1 MGVQNRIES
10 KKLYRRIINYLYFH
24 AFKGFKIVSNHFLHM
39 KNTFTILLLAV
50 LNLTILQVNR
60 ASLPQ
65 SVTDSTVNSASQ
77 TINMIDINLEI
88 EWIEKSFTK
97 LEYKL
102 KPDARF
108 FEIDSVFNNYKVFLE
123 KEAKEF
129 KSFNPY
135 NLSKYFLE
143 STYRSWEGFYSKLSG
158 WQAEVN
164 NRVKSV
170 QGDIDYLDKAKKVWV
185 LTLESEEMKDEPEE
199 SKMRVKKTI
208 NRANKLRYELKMQ
221 KRQYIMLEDGI
232 TDMTAFCNDIT
243 GEVRLLQQHLR
254 DSLFIAAS
262 DPMWKIGIDQSDYL
276 PVGSKLNKVRHENA
290 KTLRNYFETKSM
302 GSFWISIV
310 MIVIFFVS
318 LRFRYSK
325 LNFNDA
331 DPGHKNIVRI
341 LIKFPILTMVTL
353 VLVLFHLMYPYYPL
367 LIGLVLTLVLLIN
380 MRYILTDFID
390 QKNKIFIN
398 KIILL
403 LLVNDLEIIFWYFG
417 NVARYYILFETILGV
432 VLMINYLR
440 IINWK
445 KFKTNSIV
453 DKVMWIL
460 ALYTFTFYLI
470 SFLANFFGFL
480 HLAVLIVKTGVHVP
494 EFTIVLYGL
503 YRIVLVL
510 IRAVVSIGKAGK
522 SHILEKYWDQIE
534 KKAIQVVHFL
544 VVYYWFFSLSVS
556 FEISREVFESISDFF
571 TEERN
576 IGTINITIGGIFALI
591 IILLGTFLIT
601 RLLKFI
607 IEDVLLKRTSLPR
620 GVPAA
625 ISVTIRYFLIIL
637 GFTFALSAGGIELGK
652 FSLLA
657 GALGVGIGFGL
668 QNIVNN
674 FISGL
679 ILVYER
685 PLQVGDTI
693 EVENLLG
700 KVNRI
705 GIRSSNVRTYD
716 GAEVLVP
723 NGNLISN
730 QLINWTLS
738 DSKRRI
744 EIKVGVSYGSDP
756 NIVLKLMEKVAIDN
770 ENTLKEPPPRALFE
784 NFGDSSLNFRLL
796 FWVPYDI
803 GIGTKSDVSIGVF
816 NIFREHNIEIPF
828 PQVDLNV
835 KEPIGKSNNDNLI
848 KK

>member
-1 MGVQNRIES
+1 M
-10 KKLYRRIINYLYFH
+10 
-24 AFKGFKIVSNHFLHM
+24 KIALKILFLVLM
-39 KNTFTILLLAV
+39 NFTILQDNIAG
-50 LNLTILQVNR
+50 
-60 ASLPQ
+60 LPQ
-65 SVTDSTVNSASQ
+65 SAKDSTVVNVPQ
-77 TINMIDINLEI
+77 IIDLIDLNYEI
-88 EWIEKSFTK
+88 ERTEKSFTK
-97 LEYKL
+97 LEFKME
-102 KPDARF
+102 PDARF
-108 FEIDSVFNNYKVFLE
+108 YAIDSLFNNYKLFLE

-129 KSFNPY
+129 KSYNPY

-143 STYRSWEGFYSKLSG
+143 STYRSWEGFYLKLSG
-158 WQAEVN
+158 WQSEVN
-164 NRVKSV
+164 NRLKTV
-170 QGDIDYLDKAKKVWV
+170 QIGMDNIDKTKIVWV
-185 LTLESEEMKDEPEE
+185 STLESLGLNEESQE
-199 SKMRVKKTI
+199 SKMRVQEII
-208 NRANKLRYELKMQ
+208 NRANRLRNELKKQ
-221 KRQYIMLEDGI
+221 KRQYIVLEDGI
-232 TDMTAFCNDIT
+232 TDMIAFCNNIT
-243 GEVRLLQQHLR
+243 EEVRLLQQHLR
-254 DSLFIAAS
+254 DSLFIAVS
-262 DPMWKIGIDQSDYL
+262 EPIWKIGIDQSDYL
-276 PVGSKLNKVRHENA
+276 PVGSKLNKARHENA

-302 GSFWISIV
+302 RSFWISIV

-318 LRFRYSK
+318 LRYRYSK
-325 LNFNDA
+325 LNYNDTN
-331 DPGHKNIVRI
+331 PGHKNIVRI

-367 LIGLVLTLVLLIN
+367 LIGHVLTLVLLIN
-380 MRYILTDFID
+380 MRYILADFID

-403 LLVNDLEIIFWYFG
+403 LLINDLEIIFWYFG

-470 SFLANFFGFL
+470 SFFANLFGFL

-494 EFTIVLYGL
+494 EFTIVLFGL
-503 YRIVLVL
+503 YKIVLVV

-522 SHILEKYWDQIE
+522 SNILEKYWEQIE
-534 KKAIQVVHFL
+534 KRAIQVVHIL
-544 VVYYWFFSLSVS
+544 AVYYWFFFLSVS
-556 FEISREVFESISDFF
+556 FEISRVIFDSISEFF
-571 TEERN
+571 TQERN

-591 IILLGTFLIT
+591 LILLGTFIIT

-607 IEDVLLKRTSLPR
+607 IEDVLLKHTKLPR

-693 EVENLLG
+693 EVEHLLG

-756 NIVLKLMEKVAIDN
+756 NIVLKLMEKVANDHVDTI
-770 ENTLKEPPPRALFE
+770 KEPAPRALFE

-803 GIGTKSDVSIGVF
+803 GIGTKSDVSIGIF
-816 NIFREHNIEIPF
+816 NIFRENNIEIPF

-835 KEPIGKSNNDNLI
+835 KGQPEITMNNKIDNI
-848 KK
+848 E